1 MKKLLIISENCSRCS
16 SASRG
21 AVSPKK
27 CKKPQELSSPLT
39 RSRRQ
44 NNHQSIQS
52 PCAES
57 PACAAERSTK
67 RARCHNSCSLYWG
80 TSSTKH
86 DPLHSVHIQE
96 TGPCQE
102 KQQLPAQT
110 GSVSSAGRGR
120 CPGHW
125 VWLQGMVAPNPNSA
139 VMWGRGGARH
149 VEDGIS
155 WGSEGGEEE
164 AFFTSRCDPHLLPLP
179 K

>member
-1 MKKLLIISENCSRCS
+1 MSKIVIIFNHFSKCSRCI

-27 CKKPQELSSPLT
+27 WGEKNLTRLSSPLS

-57 PACAAERSTK
+57 PACVAERSTK
-67 RARCHNSCSLYWG
+67 RARCHNSCSLYWK

-96 TGPCQE
+96 TSPCQE
-102 KQQLPAQT
+102 KQRLPAQT
-110 GSVSSAGRGR
+110 GFVSSAGRGR
-120 CPGHW
+120 CPGPDKYILFLQTGW
-125 VWLQGMVAPNPNSA
+125 GGTGGKGFTGYDCRGWLPQIPIAQWCEA
-139 VMWGRGGARH
+139 E
-149 VEDGIS
+149 VEQDM
-155 WGSEGGEEE
+155 
-164 AFFTSRCDPHLLPLP
+164 SRME
-179 K
+179 